1 MLSLKNKELA
11 PVINFLTA
19 LELSPKASR
28 CRSKLV
34 KKLMEKYEEFS
45 EDEKNLFEKYGERDD
60 DGELIKT
67 DEQKYKLVPDTAKEC
82 LAEQQLLIDEEVMIT
97 LDEIKEKVKYLVTK
111 LDKLDV
117 KLAGNDAVIYD
128 VIMDK
133 LEEEI

>member
-1 MLSLKNKELA
+1 MLTLKNNELA
-11 PVINFLTA
+11 PAINFLSG
-19 LELSPKASR
+19 LELAPKASR
-28 CRSKLV
+28 CRSKLI

-60 DGELIKT
+60 DGELVKT
-67 DEQKYKLVPDTAKEC
+67 GEKNYKLVPETAKEC
-82 LAEQQLLIDEEVMIT
+82 LAEQQLLIDEEVMIS
-97 LDEIKEKVKYLVTK
+97 LDEIKEKVKYLVSK